1 MRACIQIHA
10 VACED
15 TTQRRDTPPRVPAKH
30 AHIQPPQVRSREG
43 KEAARQQERRDA
55 AARIYD
61 RLRLEAEA
69 KQREKVCGAC
79 VCVWV
84 CVCLFVRVLLF
95 LRKLW
100 GGGVVSTSTIGCAW
114 RPRQSS
120 ARRWV

>member
-69 KQREKVCGAC
+69 KQREKMGMKMHVG
-79 VCVWV
+79 
-84 CVCLFVRVLLF
+84 
-95 LRKLW
+95 RKW
-100 GGGVVSTSTIGCAW
+100 PARSVTQHPRKSAGVHH
-114 RPRQSS
+114 
-120 ARRWV
+120 